1 MAIETNIIHAIPLP
15 LDIEC
20 TQDFLWC
27 PGEHQQEPSIAAQ
40 SGKLLP
46 NLSEPIILFI

>member
-1 MAIETNIIHAIPLP
+1 MAIEINIIHTILLL
-15 LDIEC
+15 LDIGC

-40 SGKLLP
+40 SGKLLQSFTS
-46 NLSEPIILFI
+46 L